1 MLKNYNMED
10 DIPGQEELQKLF
22 QTILGA
28 KVGVKNNIDKN
39 EEQAF
44 GTLIN
49 KLISADKLENQL
61 AEFGGIDAHKLTDPL
76 WLVIETYMNMIYG
89 SEATKVIL
97 WYIYDRIGPDGNVVP
112 LEGQNGKQFILKNT
126 DDLWGYIKYKS
137 PSSPK

>member
-1 MLKNYNMED
+1 
-10 DIPGQEELQKLF
+10 
-22 QTILGA
+22 
-28 KVGVKNNIDKN
+28 
-39 EEQAF
+39 
-44 GTLIN
+44 
-49 KLISADKLENQL
+49 
-61 AEFGGIDAHKLTDPL
+61 
-76 WLVIETYMNMIYG
+76 MIYG

>member
-1 MLKNYNMED
+1 M
-10 DIPGQEELQKLF
+10 
-22 QTILGA
+22 
-28 KVGVKNNIDKN
+28 
-39 EEQAF
+39 
-44 GTLIN
+44 
-49 KLISADKLENQL
+49 ISADKLENQL